1 MQTNIK
7 LNPFLCW
14 LYFDPTVNGELY
26 LYSRVERLR
35 CLEIEGSLKV
45 CLRAI
50 NILCWTERQNYCQ
63 GLVHTDTHGHRRNT
77 ERLNDVSSHKKL
89 TLELMH
95 SFHEQTP
102 LAFEW
107 YPWLIIQKPEL
118 FISSAPNSLLKHHSL
133 RIYRWI
139 WRGFSGGTFSGI
151 KPLRI
156 RLLTNTKHWD
166 QTTKRLKSFFDVN
179 GKMSTKTS
187 ATALLSYWNYLNSW
201 GKMEVVRCNP

>member
-1 MQTNIK
+1 MCMQTNIK
-7 LNPFLCW
+7 LNSFLCW
-14 LYFDPTVNGELY
+14 LYFEPPVNGEVY

-45 CLRAI
+45 GLRAI
-50 NILCWTERQNYCQ
+50 NILCWTERQKYCQ
-63 GLVHTDTHGHRRNT
+63 GLVHTDTHGYRRNT

-151 KPLRI
+151 NPLRM

-166 QTTKRLKSFFDVN
+166 QTTNR
-179 GKMSTKTS
+179 
-187 ATALLSYWNYLNSW
+187 
-201 GKMEVVRCNP
+201 P